1 MPINS
6 NEFPSSQYDLDA
18 NYWER
23 KWQNSETGWDLGQ
36 SCPAMEAYIEHY
48 QNPEAKILIPG
59 CGNAY
64 EADFLW
70 NLGYRN
76 ITVLDFAPKAVDYLL
91 EKFNGKE
98 GIEVICENFFDH
110 SGSYDLILEQTFF
123 CALPPLMRNNYAHK
137 MHDLLHQ
144 KGRLVGVLFNR
155 NFEQNGPPFG
165 GSISE
170 YELIFKNY
178 FQIIKLE
185 KCETS
190 LPARQETEA
199 FINLRKLEL

>member
-1 MPINS
+1 MTKIS
-6 NEFPSSQYDLDA
+6 NEFSPFHNDLDA
-18 NYWER
+18 NYWEA
-23 KWQNSETGWDLGQ
+23 KWQNLETGWDLGQ
-36 SCPAMEAYIEHY
+36 SCPAIEAYIQHN
-48 QNPEAKILIPG
+48 QNLADKILIPG

-76 ITVLDFAPKAVDYLL
+76 ITVLDFAPKAADYLR

-110 SGSYDLILEQTFF
+110 SGRYDLILEQTFF
-123 CALPPLMRNNYAHK
+123 CALPPLMRNNYAQK
-137 MHDLLHQ
+137 MHDLLNEN
-144 KGRLVGVLFNR
+144 GRLVGVLFDR
-155 NFEQNGPPFG
+155 KFTQNGPPFG
-165 GSISE
+165 GSLSE
-170 YELIFKNY
+170 YELIFKKY

-185 KCETS
+185 KCENS
-190 LPARQETEA
+190 IPARQGTEA